1 MLKAGKE
8 AVNVAE
14 GFYSSNGNQS
24 FTFSKINDTIGPF
37 ENAILNKPQR
47 NVPENIT
54 HALAEHGVALY
65 VH

>member
-1 MLKAGKE
+1 MRKAGKE
-8 AVNVAE
+8 AVSVAK

-24 FTFSKINDTIGPF
+24 FAFSKINDRMEPF
-37 ENAILNKPQR
+37 DDAVLKNPQR

-54 HALAEHGVALY
+54 HALAEHGIALY